1 MVYYVTKRIN
11 MEPTSVNNFGPSAWE
26 CYIGVKINYWKVLQA
41 SFGDYCL
48 ADTKSGDNSMEPRA
62 RGAIA
67 LYEAGDFDANWWVF
81 HLDTKKVLTRYKVTV
96 LPVPDIVISY
106 LNGLHDK
113 NLMWTM

>member
-1 MVYYVTKRIN
+1 M
-11 MEPTSVNNFGPSAWE
+11 
-26 CYIGVKINYWKVLQA
+26 LQA

-48 ADTKSGDNSMEPRA
+48 ADTKIGDNSMEPRA